1 MKKINKK
8 NKQKDNINKFF
19 KLFIPSILAGI
30 SISLA
35 GFIFLSVD
43 NKYLGSVLFT
53 LGLFLV
59 CTRSYNLYT
68 GKVCY
73 CKTIQNIKD
82 LLIII
87 LGNFIGTNIIG
98 LLLRCTRYA
107 TSLTTKAN
115 SIIDI
120 KLSDNLLSLFILAI
134 ICNVFIFVAVDGY
147 KKSKDNVSKYLSLFF
162 GVIGFVI
169 TGTEHVVADMF
180 YFAVAGNYTSKAF
193 LVLLIVFLGNTIGGR
208 LYSLIEENF
217 F

>member
-1 MKKINKK
+1 MKKFLKT
-8 NKQKDNINKFF
+8 
-19 KLFIPSILAGI
+19 LIPSILAGI

-73 CKTIQNIKD
+73 CKTKQDTKN

-87 LGNFIGTNIIG
+87 LGNFIGTNITG
-98 LLLRCTRYA
+98 LLLRGTRYVQA
-107 TSLTTKAN
+107 LSTKAT

-193 LVLLIVFLGNTIGGR
+193 IVLLIVFLGNTVGGR
-208 LYSLIEENF
+208 LYSLIEEKF
-217 F
+217 L

>member
-1 MKKINKK
+1 MKKFLKT
-8 NKQKDNINKFF
+8 
-19 KLFIPSILAGI
+19 LIPSILAGI

-73 CKTIQNIKD
+73 CKTKQDTKN

-87 LGNFIGTNIIG
+87 LGNFIGTNITG
-98 LLLRCTRYA
+98 LLLRGTRYVQA
-107 TSLTTKAN
+107 LSTKAT

-193 LVLLIVFLGNTIGGR
+193 IVLLIVFLGNTVGGR
-208 LYSLIEENF
+208 LYSLIEEKF

>member
-1 MKKINKK
+1 MKKILKT
-8 NKQKDNINKFF
+8 
-19 KLFIPSILAGI
+19 LIPSILAGI

-73 CKTIQNIKD
+73 CKTKQDTKN

-87 LGNFIGTNIIG
+87 LGNFIGTNITG
-98 LLLRCTRYA
+98 LLLRGTRYVQA
-107 TSLTTKAN
+107 LSTKAT

-134 ICNVFIFVAVDGY
+134 ICNVFIYVAVDGY

-193 LVLLIVFLGNTIGGR
+193 IVLLIVFLGNTVGGR
-208 LYSLIEENF
+208 LYSLIEEKF

>member
-1 MKKINKK
+1 MKKFLKT
-8 NKQKDNINKFF
+8 
-19 KLFIPSILAGI
+19 LIPSILAGI

-43 NKYLGSVLFT
+43 NKYLGPVLFT

-73 CKTIQNIKD
+73 CKTKQDTKN

-87 LGNFIGTNIIG
+87 LGNFIGTNITG
-98 LLLRCTRYA
+98 LLLRGTRYVQA
-107 TSLTTKAN
+107 LSTKAT

-193 LVLLIVFLGNTIGGR
+193 IVLLIVFLGNTVGGR
-208 LYSLIEENF
+208 LYSLIEEKF

>member
-1 MKKINKK
+1 MKKLLKT
-8 NKQKDNINKFF
+8 
-19 KLFIPSILAGI
+19 LIPSILAGI

-73 CKTIQNIKD
+73 CKTKQDTKN

-87 LGNFIGTNIIG
+87 LGNFIGTNITG
-98 LLLRCTRYA
+98 LLLRGTRYVQA
-107 TSLTTKAN
+107 LSTKAT

-134 ICNVFIFVAVDGY
+134 ICNVFIYVAVDGY

-193 LVLLIVFLGNTIGGR
+193 IVLLIVFLGNTVGGR
-208 LYSLIEENF
+208 LYSLIEEKF

>member
-1 MKKINKK
+1 MKKFLKT
-8 NKQKDNINKFF
+8 
-19 KLFIPSILAGI
+19 LIPSILAGI

-73 CKTIQNIKD
+73 CKTKKDIKN

-87 LGNFIGTNIIG
+87 LGNFIGTNITG
-98 LLLRCTRYA
+98 LLLRGTRYVQA
-107 TSLTTKAN
+107 LSTKAT

-134 ICNVFIFVAVDGY
+134 ICNVFIYVAVDGY

-193 LVLLIVFLGNTIGGR
+193 IVLLIVFLGNTVGGR
-208 LYSLIEENF
+208 LYSLIEEKF

>member
-1 MKKINKK
+1 MKKFLKT
-8 NKQKDNINKFF
+8 
-19 KLFIPSILAGI
+19 LIPSILAGI

-73 CKTIQNIKD
+73 CKTKQDTKN

-87 LGNFIGTNIIG
+87 LGNFIGTNITG
-98 LLLRCTRYA
+98 LLLRGTRYVQA
-107 TSLTTKAN
+107 LSTKAT

-134 ICNVFIFVAVDGY
+134 ICNVFIYVAVDGY

-193 LVLLIVFLGNTIGGR
+193 IVLLIVFLGNTVGGR
-208 LYSLIEENF
+208 LYSLIEEKF

>member
-193 LVLLIVFLGNTIGGR
+193 LVLLIVFLGNTVGGR
-208 LYSLIEENF
+208 LYSLIEEKF